1 MSKTS
6 ITAEVLTAVAAQY
19 ALSRLLSRACSYAET
34 RETEDL
40 CGHPEHASRMQP
52 DPVRLVP
59 AQFSAIPAPAR

>member
-40 CGHPEHASRMQP
+40 CGHPEHASRVQP
-52 DPVRLVP
+52 VSVRPVP
-59 AQFSAIPAPAR
+59 AQHRAMPAPAG